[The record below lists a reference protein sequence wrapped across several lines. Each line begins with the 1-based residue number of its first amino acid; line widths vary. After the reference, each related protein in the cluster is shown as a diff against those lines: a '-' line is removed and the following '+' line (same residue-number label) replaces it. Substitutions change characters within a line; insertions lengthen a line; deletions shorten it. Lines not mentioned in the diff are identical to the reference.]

1 MISSAA
7 VYVDFLIQLSSGR
20 IIGPDTLKKMWMQQN
35 LSDCTIVP
43 FATLRWAVH
52 LSAVMEMPARVAVGL
67 QVPVRLALPPPT
79 PPDPVSAKQSLNN
92 WVSSWYAP
100 GKCCLVFSLSTALR
114 SGRQRINRRL
124 AAEIAPLQTF
134 DVNPRS
140 QPK

>member
-7 VYVDFLIQLSSGR
+7 VYADFLIQLSSRR

-67 QVPVRLALPPPT
+67 QVPVRLPLPPPT
-79 PPDPVSAKQSLNN
+79 PPDPASAKHGCWGSMERKTGIRLLELCRFRF
-92 WVSSWYAP
+92 A
-100 GKCCLVFSLSTALR
+100 TAGQASFR
-114 SGRQRINRRL
+114 
-124 AAEIAPLQTF
+124 
-134 DVNPRS
+134 
-140 QPK
+140 